1 MQSSKISKGGYAYYD
16 NQYFLKHLRLEA
28 ATSGRDEDVLHIMR
42 DCVVKMPVAL
52 GLNRNSPLKPT
63 IDKYLQR
70 LMESGLLAKWL
81 QDTVQH
87 FPNEEVVPPEALIDL
102 RKFWGSFVPLAVG
115 YFCSFIVILWEHWH
129 FRYVICKH
137 PLYEK
142 CNPKLYYNF
151 KRKFPDN

>member
-1 MQSSKISKGGYAYYD
+1 MQY
-16 NQYFLKHLRLEA
+16 LRLIA
-28 ATSGRDEDVLHIMR
+28 AEGSKDDQVLHIMR

-52 GLNRNSPLKPT
+52 GLTRNSPFKPL

-87 FPNEEVVPPEALIDL
+87 FPIEEVMPPEALIDM
-102 RKFWGSFVPLAVG
+102 RKFWSSFVPLIVG
-115 YFCSFIVILWEHWH
+115 YFCSILAILLEHWH
-129 FRYVICKH
+129 FRKVVCQH

-142 CNPKLYYNF
+142 YNPKLYYNF